1 MEIRPGRPEDLASW
15 MELVREVRRNFPGLE
30 TGKALGEHERT
41 VLGFMEDGRALCA
54 AEGEEI
60 AGVLLFSRRH
70 SRICCLAVKPAYRR
84 RGIASLL
91 MEKALREMDGGR
103 EVTVSTFREGD
114 PKGAAAR
121 AFYER
126 FGFTEGELTEEFGY
140 PCQVF
145 RRTPARGAAAD
156 KTEEEKKVKREK
168 SCGAV
173 IFTEKDGNR
182 LYLVEVMRKGHLS
195 LCKGHVEGT
204 ETEHETAAREIRE
217 ETGLTVKFLGG
228 FRRTIEYSPYPNCM
242 KTVVFFL
249 AEADGTD
256 VTAQE
261 EEVREIRWL
270 PFGEAVAAL
279 TFESDRE
286 TLRKA
291 EARLADRD
299 GGTR

>member
-15 MELVREVRRNFPGLE
+15 MELVREVRRSFPGLE
-30 TGKALGEHERT
+30 TGEALEEHGRT
-41 VLGFMEDGRALCA
+41 VLRFMEDGRALCA

-60 AGVLLFSRRH
+60 AGVLLFSRRY
-70 SRICCLAVKPAYRR
+70 SQICCLAVRPAYRR

-91 MEKALREMDGGR
+91 MEKALEELDGGR
-103 EVTVSTFREGD
+103 EITVSTFREGD

-126 FGFTEGELTEEFGY
+126 FGFTQGELTEEFGY

-145 RRTPARGAAAD
+145 RRAPARGGD
-156 KTEEEKKVKREK
+156 SQKKEGNMKKEK

-182 LYLVEVMRKGHLS
+182 RYLVEVMQKGHTS
-195 LCKGHVEGT
+195 LCKGHVEGA

-217 ETGLTVKFLGG
+217 ETGLTVEFIGG

-270 PFGEAVAAL
+270 PFGEAVATL

-286 TLRKA
+286 TLREA
-291 EARLADRD
+291 EGYLA
-299 GGTR
+299 GIC

>member
-1 MEIRPGRPEDLASW
+1 MRVRLGRPEDLASW
-15 MELVREVRRNFPGLE
+15 MDLVREVRENFPGLE
-30 TGKALGEHERT
+30 TGEALEEHGRT
-41 VLGFMEDGRALCA
+41 VLRFMEDGRALCVT
-54 AEGEEI
+54 EGDEI

-70 SRICCLAVKPAYRR
+70 NQICCLAVRPAYRR

-91 MEKALREMDGGR
+91 MERALEELDGGR

-121 AFYER
+121 AFYGR
-126 FGFTEGELTEEFGY
+126 SGFTEGELTEEFGY

-145 RRTPARGAAAD
+145 RRVPVRGAASGAGPQ
-156 KTEEEKKVKREK
+156 EKEGNVKREK

-173 IFTEKDGNR
+173 IFTEEDGNR
-182 LYLVEVMRKGHLS
+182 RYLIEVMQKGHTS
-195 LCKGHVEGT
+195 LCKGHVEGE

-217 ETGLTVKFLGG
+217 ETGLTVEFVDG
-228 FRRTIEYSPYPNCM
+228 FRRTIEYSPYENCV

-249 AEADGTD
+249 AESAGTD
-256 VTAQE
+256 VAAQE

-270 PFGEAVAAL
+270 PFVEAAAAL

-286 TLRKA
+286 TLREA
-291 EARLADRD
+291 EDYLAGNR
-299 GGTR
+299 